1 MHIHT
6 DTCRSWAQK
15 TVQIRDWACLEL
27 QRAQEGIKDVVLFWS
42 IPFFR
47 GTSQLGQEN
56 AFLFS
61 FPYLVEIFNQQSKN
75 KSEGQFYSA
84 NHCFILGSLAEML
97 ITELIKENISLIK
110 IEILFSQK
118 ISRFEK
124 EIGNILAFIFFNV
137 VMKRNNKNNQN
148 WQKNITCC
156 TILMIIFGL

>member
-1 MHIHT
+1 
-6 DTCRSWAQK
+6 
-15 TVQIRDWACLEL
+15 
-27 QRAQEGIKDVVLFWS
+27 
-42 IPFFR
+42 
-47 GTSQLGQEN
+47 
-56 AFLFS
+56 
-61 FPYLVEIFNQQSKN
+61 
-75 KSEGQFYSA
+75 
-84 NHCFILGSLAEML
+84 ML